1 MFWDRQGERS
11 EDFCFGRRIDF
22 VIRDFVIK
30 SISDRKKNCVT
41 IVLNQKITSRVS
53 KLIVVCMICLA
64 SILPQFCF
72 KLTWF
77 GIAKGRGVRISVL
90 AVRSTL

>member
-11 EDFCFGRRIDF
+11 EDFCFGRRIEF

-53 KLIVVCMICLA
+53 KLIVV
-64 SILPQFCF
+64 
-72 KLTWF
+72 
-77 GIAKGRGVRISVL
+77 
-90 AVRSTL
+90 